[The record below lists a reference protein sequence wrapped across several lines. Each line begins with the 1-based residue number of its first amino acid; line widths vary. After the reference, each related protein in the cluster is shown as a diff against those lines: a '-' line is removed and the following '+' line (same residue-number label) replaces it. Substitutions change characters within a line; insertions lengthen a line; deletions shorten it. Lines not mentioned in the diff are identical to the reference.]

1 MHELPLHI
9 TVGAGESMSVIAI
22 AFVRHG
28 LEGTGD
34 VSRVMRHVPLS
45 PLHSVVS
52 ESHFGSEPTFL
63 LRLHPR
69 TAHAVLTKLG
79 YLIDNPRS
87 NVLDRANAAGSVLAD
102 VLMQRHRGFP
112 RVECR
117 RRRLFAVPS
126 PSLALSCGHSL
137 PVPFSSGSF
146 SPTK

>member
-22 AFVRHG
+22 ALVRHG
-28 LEGTGD
+28 LERTGD
-34 VSRVMRHVPLS
+34 VSRVMHHVPLS
-45 PLHSVVS
+45 PLGCIRVS
-52 ESHFGSEPTFL
+52 LRMINAFL